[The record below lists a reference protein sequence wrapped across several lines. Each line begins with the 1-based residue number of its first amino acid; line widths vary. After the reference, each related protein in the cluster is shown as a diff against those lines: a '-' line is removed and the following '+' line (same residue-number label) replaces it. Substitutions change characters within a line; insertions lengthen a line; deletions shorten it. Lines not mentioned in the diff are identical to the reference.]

1 MVKKGK
7 SYELGKAE
15 GYDEGWEDA
24 FDALDRILIV
34 MLYQS
39 EIGLVPDTVK
49 IEDMLK
55 LVREV
60 RGS

>member
-7 SYELGKAE
+7 SYELGRME
-15 GYDEGWEDA
+15 GYDEGWSDA
-24 FDALDRILIV
+24 FDALERILIV
-34 MLYQS
+34 SLYQS

-55 LVREV
+55 LIREV